1 MFKLV
6 IQDDEGKTTVVPLI
20 RDEITIG
27 RKEGNTI
34 RLTERNVSRRHARIL
49 RNNGEVQIE
58 DLGSYNGIRVNNAR
72 IAERVNLR
80 VSDQVQIGDYKLYLK
95 AEGVEQVDDAR
106 TMPIERVDV
115 SGGAT
120 EQIPAV
126 GPAPTA
132 PIAIPPTPAMGT
144 AVGTTPPP
152 PAAAPAAPQLI
163 GNPNRTLVAMAD
175 TDPSTGR
182 PLASPALIAAAIPQA
197 AGFGKLVVLSSNFAG
212 KEFELSR
219 PQMIIGRTDE
229 NDLVINHRSISRNH
243 AKVVREP
250 NDSRYTISDLQSSN
264 GVRVNGNDYS
274 KVELRRGDVVDLG
287 HVRLR
292 FVEPGE
298 DFVFAR
304 DAVITDVPE
313 TGGKKGLLVAI
324 LLGIAVLGGVL
335 VYFLT
340 RGGPDDNKGTGP
352 GTGSSGIVAPA
363 PDALDADGSQ
373 VAVVIPDASE
383 VIPPPLTPDAGSA
396 TNVAATDAAKK
407 LLEDC
412 KQAQVDKKWSV
423 LEDCGR
429 ALENAGGT
437 GQEFIKRASEEARH
451 EVSLRKLGEALK
463 KPTPDIAEATR
474 LVNTIPESSVYSK
487 DARKQYNDIKRP
499 LLQTAVAEM
508 NKLTKDCAKWNDRA
522 RQLERMYGKG
532 LADEARADAAKCQRD
547 VAVVPPPKT
556 TCDPACGDGFKCE
569 GTRCVKKDENKPPP
583 VTNICSDPA
592 LVADVETKGDA
603 AMQNGSFAQALQNFE
618 QIMRCKN
625 VLTKVYLA
633 ACRARNFPK
642 AKVYFNQLGKE
653 SYAQICMKEGYDPR
667 K

>member
-106 TMPIERVDV
+106 TMPIERVDA
-115 SGGAT
+115 GAAPT
-120 EQIPAV
+120 DVIAAV
-126 GPAPTA
+126 APAPTA
-132 PIAIPPTPAMGT
+132 PMAIPATPAAT
-144 AVGTTPPP
+144 
-152 PAAAPAAPQLI
+152 PAAVAQGTGSQPAVQVT

-175 TDPSTGR
+175 TDPATGR
-182 PLASPALIAAAIPQA
+182 PLARPELIAAAIPQQT
-197 AGFGKLVVLSSNFAG
+197 GHGKLVVLSSNFAG

-250 NDSRYTISDLQSSN
+250 DTSRYTISDLQSSN

-274 KVELRRGDVVDLG
+274 KVELRRGDVIDLG

-313 TGGKKGLLVAI
+313 AGGKKGLLVAI
-324 LLGIAVLGGVL
+324 LLGVLVLGGVL
-335 VYFLT
+335 VFWLT
-340 RGGPDDNKGTGP
+340 RGPSDSGGGGSGTGP
-352 GTGSSGIVAPA
+352 NGNIVK
-363 PDALDADGSQ
+363 
-373 VAVVIPDASE
+373 
-383 VIPPPLTPDAGSA
+383 TPDAGDVVANTPPDAAEAIVPDSGSTA
-396 TNVAATDAAKK
+396 VAATDEIKK
-407 LLEDC
+407 LLARCDDN
-412 KQAQVDKKWSV
+412 ANDRKWKD
-423 LEDCGR
+423 LEECGHL
-429 ALENAGGT
+429 LENLKHPDGT
-437 GQEFIKRASEEARH
+437 VFVKRASEEARN
-451 EVSLRKLGEALK
+451 EVKFRAVEDALK
-463 KPTPDIAEATR
+463 GKDPDLKKAAAAIDE
-474 LVNTIPESSVYSK
+474 IPQRSVYSNEAK
-487 DARKQYNDIKRP
+487 KLYEIKKVP
-499 LLQTAVAEM
+499 LIQSNVADLKTLTRDCSKF
-508 NKLTKDCAKWNDRA
+508 NAKLRTIEQK
-522 RQLERMYGKG
+522 YGKDI
-532 LADEARADAAKCQRD
+532 ADESRTKAPRCTD
-547 VAVVPPPKT
+547 VAVVTNPPR
-556 TCDPACGDGFKCE
+556 TCDPACGDGYRCE
-569 GTRCVKKDENKPPP
+569 GTRCVKKPDTTPPP
-583 VTNICSDPA
+583 NPCSDAAA
-592 LVADVETKGDA
+592 LAETEGKGDA
-603 AMQNGSFAQALQNFE
+603 AMTGGGYAAALTHFE
-618 QIMRCKN
+618 QVLRCKAS
-625 VLTKVYLA
+625 VAQKAYLA
-633 ACRARNFPK
+633 ACRARNFPR
-642 AKVYFNQLGKE
+642 AKSIFAGYLKE
-653 SYAQICMKEGYDPR
+653 DRFAQICLKEGFDPR